1 MAIKPSS
8 GTGAPG
14 SIPISNADSA
24 VKQASNTVPG
34 PQVVNPEAVAK
45 AVKEYH
51 QLKNKLKKPFL
62 SGAASLFT
70 DNIVFPTDMLD
81 TANPAND
88 PKYLHLL
95 CAVIGLKQLE
105 YVFLTPEQLA
115 ENDEEEGGGGEG
127 NQGGSNNS
135 SDEAN
140 P

>member
-1 MAIKPSS
+1 
-8 GTGAPG
+8 
-14 SIPISNADSA
+14 
-24 VKQASNTVPG
+24 
-34 PQVVNPEAVAK
+34 
-45 AVKEYH
+45 
-51 QLKNKLKKPFL
+51 
-62 SGAASLFT
+62 
-70 DNIVFPTDMLD
+70 MLD

-95 CAVIGLKQLE
+95 GAVIGLKQLE

>member
-1 MAIKPSS
+1 MSIKPPSAT
-8 GTGAPG
+8 GTPG
-14 SIPISNADSA
+14 STTISNADSA
-24 VKQASNTVPG
+24 VKQANATQPSA
-34 PQVVNPEAVAK
+34 QVINPEAVAQ

-70 DNIVFPTDMLD
+70 DNINFPEDMLD
-81 TANPAND
+81 TQNPAND

-95 CAVIGLKQLE
+95 GAVIGLKHLE
-105 YVFLTPEQLA
+105 YMFLTPEQLA

-127 NQGGSNNS
+127 NQGGSDNS